1 MADRV
6 VPGPVDSSAC
16 VREAVCIHTKKI
28 YSSCRDKDCVED
40 LRVFPTRTSQGYIEN
55 AFSIRPKS
63 AELLYAGVNVEEIT
77 FNRGYYTVDVTYFYR
92 VTGEC
97 VPNAKTVTGLCVFN
111 KRVILF
117 GSEGSVKVYT
127 SDGEITTQADQ
138 PVGVVEAVDPIALSM
153 QITEKAARPHPGGAG
168 QHSRRVS
175 GGACAHRLQPALV
188 RDARSVFSHP
198 ARARQPAR
206 HPGLQLLLPGKR
218 VRRHDG
224 RRSMHALRA
233 HPLPGGGILSARQ
246 SLDVRQLP
254 EPAPVTFYYAR
265 KRRNFVRSGAFRH
278 LIREPGG

>member
-97 VPNAKTVTGLCVFN
+97 VPNAKTVTGLCVF
-111 KRVILF
+111 
-117 GSEGSVKVYT
+117 
-127 SDGEITTQADQ
+127 Q
-138 PVGVVEAVDPIALSM
+138 
-153 QITEKAARPHPGGAG
+153 
-168 QHSRRVS
+168 
-175 GGACAHRLQPALV
+175 
-188 RDARSVFSHP
+188 
-198 ARARQPAR
+198 
-206 HPGLQLLLPGKR
+206 
-218 VRRHDG
+218 
-224 RRSMHALRA
+224 
-233 HPLPGGGILSARQ
+233 
-246 SLDVRQLP
+246 
-254 EPAPVTFYYAR
+254 
-265 KRRNFVRSGAFRH
+265 
-278 LIREPGG
+278 

>member
-97 VPNAKTVTGLCVFN
+97 VPNAKIVTGLCVFN

-117 GSEGSVKVYT
+117 GSEGSVKDYT
-127 SDGEITTQADQ
+127 SDAEITTHADQ
-138 PVGVVEAVDPIALSM
+138 PSHATASSASRNTTPASP
-153 QITEKAARPHPGGAG
+153 TTNASARRTTIP
-168 QHSRRVS
+168 
-175 GGACAHRLQPALV
+175 
-188 RDARSVFSHP
+188 ARSSGASASRWKSFIRPTTSPRATATEACFSNHH
-198 ARARQPAR
+198 R
-206 HPGLQLLLPGKR
+206 
-218 VRRHDG
+218 
-224 RRSMHALRA
+224 
-233 HPLPGGGILSARQ
+233 
-246 SLDVRQLP
+246 
-254 EPAPVTFYYAR
+254 R
-265 KRRNFVRSGAFRH
+265 KRRNRAGSDAF
-278 LIREPGG
+278 LFICPPPGG

>member
-138 PVGVVEAVDPIALSM
+138 PVGVVEAVDPIALS
-153 QITEKAARPHPGGAG
+153 IGTEERNRCCCQCCGVGEIPDNVCAFVDGMLTDGRDGCKRLFVTLGFFSVIRIERPG
-168 QHSRRVS
+168 QYLINATEYSVPEKECVS
-175 GGACAHRLQPALV
+175 GDEEDPCA
-188 RDARSVFSHP
+188 VFEKM
-198 ARARQPAR
+198 AF
-206 HPGLQLLLPGKR
+206 
-218 VRRHDG
+218 
-224 RRSMHALRA
+224 
-233 HPLPGGGILSARQ
+233 
-246 SLDVRQLP
+246 
-254 EPAPVTFYYAR
+254 PVNEFSPPPYR
-265 KRRNFVRSGAFRH
+265 
-278 LIREPGG
+278 

>member
-63 AELLYAGVNVEEIT
+63 AELLYARVNVEEIT

-153 QITEKAARPHPGGAG
+153 QITEKDCTTPLDRIPEVPANILAAFPEELVLTDSNRLWYATLG
-168 QHSRRVS
+168 Q
-175 GGACAHRLQPALV
+175 
-188 RDARSVFSHP
+188 FS
-198 ARARQPAR
+198 
-206 HPGLQLLLPGKR
+206 
-218 VRRHDG
+218 
-224 RRSMHALRA
+224 
-233 HPLPGGGILSARQ
+233 
-246 SLDVRQLP
+246 
-254 EPAPVTFYYAR
+254 
-265 KRRNFVRSGAFRH
+265 
-278 LIREPGG
+278 LIRLERDSQLVIPVYNYCFPENECVGTTDDDPCTLFGRIRFPVEEFYPPDNLSTCDSYRSLLQ

>member
-117 GSEGSVKVYT
+117 GSEGSAKIFS
-127 SDGEITTQADQ
+127 SDTVLDDLDIPGCRRSNLPTA
-138 PVGVVEAVDPIALSM
+138 VVEAVDPIVLDARAEDRCKPCRCDCGL
-153 QITEKAARPHPGGAG
+153 TEIPAFIAQSFDQPLLFDDNGGRRYYVTLG
-168 QHSRRVS
+168 QFS
-175 GGACAHRLQPALV
+175 LV
-188 RDARSVFSHP
+188 RLERDT
-198 ARARQPAR
+198 
-206 HPGLQLLLPGKR
+206 QLLIP
-218 VRRHDG
+218 VYD
-224 RRSMHALRA
+224 
-233 HPLPGGGILSARQ
+233 LS
-246 SLDVRQLP
+246 
-254 EPAPVTFYYAR
+254 
-265 KRRNFVRSGAFRH
+265 
-278 LIREPGG
+278 LIHI

>member
-97 VPNAKTVTGLCVFN
+97 VPNAKIVTGLCVFN

-153 QITEKAARPHPGGAG
+153 QLTEKDCAAPLDRIPEVPANILAAFPEELVLTDCKRLWYATPGPL
-168 QHSRRVS
+168 SII
-175 GGACAHRLQPALV
+175 RLERDSQLV
-188 RDARSVFSHP
+188 IPVYNYCIPENECVGTSDDDPCTLFGRIRFPVEEFYPPDNLSTCDSYRSL
-198 ARARQPAR
+198 
-206 HPGLQLLLPGKR
+206 LQ
-218 VRRHDG
+218 
-224 RRSMHALRA
+224 
-233 HPLPGGGILSARQ
+233 
-246 SLDVRQLP
+246 
-254 EPAPVTFYYAR
+254 
-265 KRRNFVRSGAFRH
+265 
-278 LIREPGG
+278 